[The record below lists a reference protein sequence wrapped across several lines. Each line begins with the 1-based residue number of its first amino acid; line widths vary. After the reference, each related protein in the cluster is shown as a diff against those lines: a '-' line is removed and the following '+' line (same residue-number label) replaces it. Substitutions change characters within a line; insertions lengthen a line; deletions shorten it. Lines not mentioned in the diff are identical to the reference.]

1 MIFVLRSA
9 NAPLL
14 PEVPARSHEAR
25 PSWPVFEPDEI
36 AVATDVLASGKV
48 NYWTGEHGRAFE
60 REFAAY
66 HDVAHSIALANG
78 TLALE
83 LALLAL
89 DIGPGDEVIVPSRT
103 FIASASAVVAR
114 GARVV
119 VADVDRDSGNLTAE
133 TVKAAITPRTRAVVA
148 VHLGGWPVDIDALR
162 RVCAVPKIA
171 IVEDCAQAH
180 GARLR
185 GRPIGSLGDIAA
197 FSFCQDKIMTTA
209 GEGGMVT
216 TDVEALH
223 RRMWAYKDHGK
234 DLDLV
239 QRTDHPPGF
248 RWLHGSFGSN
258 YRMPEVQSAIGRVQL
273 QKLDA
278 WVQRRRQSAMML
290 RDRLA
295 ELPALRVPWP
305 EAGIEHAC
313 YRFYAYVRP
322 ERLKADWTRDRI
334 AQTVSAEGIPCMQGS
349 CSEIWR
355 EKAFP
360 AAWRPAEPL
369 PVAAELGRTA
379 LALLVHPT
387 LGDADIAHAAEVVA
401 GVMRT
406 ATR

>member
-1 MIFVLRSA
+1 MNSVLRSA

-14 PEVPARSHEAR
+14 PDLPAGATQPR
-25 PSWPVFEPDEI
+25 PGWPVFEPDEI
-36 AVATDVLASGKV
+36 AAATDVLASGRV
-48 NYWTGEHGRAFE
+48 NYWTGEHGKAFE

-66 HDVAHSIALANG
+66 HDTKHAIALANG

-114 GARVV
+114 GARPVI
-119 VADVDRDSGNLTAE
+119 ADVDRDSGNLTAE
-133 TVKAAITPRTRAVVA
+133 TVKAAITNRTRAVVA
-148 VHLGGWPVDIDALR
+148 VHLGGWPVDIESLR

-171 IVEDCAQAH
+171 IVEDCAQSH
-180 GARLR
+180 GAKIR
-185 GRPIGSLGDIAA
+185 GRRIGSLGDIAA

-216 TDVEALH
+216 TDVESLFQ
-223 RRMWAYKDHGK
+223 RMWAYKDHGK
-234 DLDLV
+234 DLGEV
-239 QRTDHPPGF
+239 MRTDHPPGF
-248 RWLHGSFGSN
+248 RWLHASFGSN
-258 YRMPEVQSAIGRVQL
+258 YRLPEVQSAIGRAQL

-278 WVQRRRQSAMML
+278 WVMRRRRSAEIL
-290 RDRLA
+290 RDKLA
-295 ELPALRVPWP
+295 DLPALRVPWP
-305 EAGIEHAC
+305 DASIDHAF

-322 ERLKADWTRDRI
+322 ECLKADWSRDRI

-355 EKAFP
+355 ERAFP
-360 AAWRPAEPL
+360 PAWRPEAPL
-369 PVAAELGRTA
+369 PVAAELGRTS
-379 LALLVHPT
+379 LAMLVHPT
-387 LGDADIAHAAEVVA
+387 LGDDDMAHAAEVLA
-401 GVMRT
+401 GVVRA

>member
-1 MIFVLRSA
+1 MTFVLRSA
-9 NAPLL
+9 NAALL
-14 PEVPARSHEAR
+14 PDLTARAQQPR
-25 PSWPVFEPDEI
+25 PGWPVFEPDEI
-36 AVATDVLASGKV
+36 AIATDVLASGRV
-48 NYWTGEHGRAFE
+48 NYWTGEHGKAFE

-66 HDVAHSIALANG
+66 HDVKHAIALANG

-103 FIASASAVVAR
+103 FIASASAIVAR
-114 GARVV
+114 SARPV
-119 VADVDRDSGNLTAE
+119 VADVDRESGNLTAE
-133 TVKAAITPRTRAVVA
+133 TVKAAITTRTRAVVA

-216 TDVEALH
+216 TDVETLFQ
-223 RRMWAYKDHGK
+223 RMWSYKDHGK
-234 DLDLV
+234 DLAEV
-239 QRTDHPPGF
+239 MRTDHPPGF
-248 RWLHGSFGSN
+248 RWLHARFGSN
-258 YRMPEVQSAIGRVQL
+258 YRLPEVQSAIGRVQL
-273 QKLDA
+273 QKLAA
-278 WVQRRRQSAMML
+278 WVARRRRSAEIL
-290 RDRLA
+290 RDRLSS
-295 ELPALRVPWP
+295 LPALRVPWP
-305 EAGIEHAC
+305 EPGFEHAC

-322 ERLKADWTRDRI
+322 ERLKADWSRDRI

-355 EKAFP
+355 EHAFP
-360 AAWRPAEPL
+360 PAWRPSEPL

-387 LGDADIAHAAEVVA
+387 LGDDDIAHAAEVVS
-401 GVMRT
+401 GVVR
-406 ATR
+406 AASR